1 MAVVQNQKS
10 RGLKN
15 KTHWFK
21 NLLIPVL
28 LILLAQGI
36 DYRWD
41 MTQDQRYTLS
51 DNIKTLLSELEKP
64 LKIDIFLTGKLPAD
78 YLRLQRE
85 ITTLIKGME
94 EHTDQ
99 LVVGF
104 INPFEGAAST
114 EALIGEMTQ
123 YGLPPEYIVAD
134 QKQALEQ
141 TVVFPWAMI
150 NDGNKTLRIP
160 LLEKVLGDDEQQKIN
175 RSIAQLEFHFYDAFY
190 KINQKQKPRL
200 AVLTSHGTSEA
211 VKIADFM
218 RSLQPYY
225 QLASFDLKALEK
237 DPEKTL
243 QNLKRFE
250 LLLVSN
256 PTESFS
262 ETEKYLLDQYLMQG
276 GKQWWAI
283 NAVAVNRDS
292 LFNSGGSAVA
302 VGRSLNMENAFFKY
316 GFRLQKNLTKDLYC
330 APVVLASGTDR
341 QAQYLP
347 YPWPYYP
354 LAKPKQEELFGS
366 NAGNVFVPFPSTID
380 TLKNQLNKTI
390 LISSSDFSQTLQTP
404 ASIALKEASEKLNP
418 ALFDQKSQA
427 LGVLIEGE
435 FTSAYDNRVPPVKLD
450 EKKTKANSQMIVFS
464 SGSIAENQVDKGNPL
479 ELGYDKWTNNFYFNK
494 VFLQQ
499 TVHYLMGNQK
509 LLKLQNKTVELPR
522 LDFQK
527 IAQISGFLKTAL
539 LLIPLMILLLMG
551 GLIYRWRIRRFGR

>member
-1 MAVVQNQKS
+1 
-10 RGLKN
+10 
-15 KTHWFK
+15 
-21 NLLIPVL
+21 
-28 LILLAQGI
+28 
-36 DYRWD
+36 
-41 MTQDQRYTLS
+41 
-51 DNIKTLLSELEKP
+51 
-64 LKIDIFLTGKLPAD
+64 
-78 YLRLQRE
+78 
-85 ITTLIKGME
+85 
-94 EHTDQ
+94 
-99 LVVGF
+99 
-104 INPFEGAAST
+104 
-114 EALIGEMTQ
+114 MTQ
-123 YGLPPEYIVAD
+123 YGLPPEYILAD

-190 KINQKQKPRL
+190 KINQKQKPSL

-237 DPEKTL
+237 DPKKTL

-256 PTESFS
+256 PTVSFS

-292 LFNSGGSAVA
+292 LFNFGGSAVA

-341 QAQYLP
+341 QTQYLP

-380 TLKNQLNKTI
+380 TLKNQLDKTI
-390 LISSSDFSQTLQTP
+390 LIGSSDFSQTLQTP
-404 ASIALKEASEKLNP
+404 AGIALKEASEKLNP

-494 VFLQQ
+494 VFLKQ

-527 IAQISGFLKTAL
+527 IAQISGFLKTTL